1 MSSLSRLL
9 DFLGNQS
16 RQDKSFGGS
25 PRRLLSYSAV
35 WSGTLSSLAVRRIS
49 YWVGSRRRR
58 HTLSAGCAHLSKL
71 YWSIHWV
78 SPKVSHLFFQE
89 WSWWHLGGKW
99 TSCMTQ
105 YSPVLSNQSGPS
117 LRPTSTS
124 DWRCCVWLVVR
135 RRRPGMQQLISDRL
149 HSWRWW
155 RHRLRIWRR
164 RLCWW
169 LLGTMDC

>member
-1 MSSLSRLL
+1 MIGAIGSSLGRHFLLVPWTHWSRNRCRWLLARSIARTIQTAVHGFDAVRFHLGSKGLQLAMSSPSRLL

-89 WSWWHLGGKW
+89 WSWWRPGGKW

-105 YSPVLSNQSGPS
+105 YSPVPSNQSG
-117 LRPTSTS
+117 L
-124 DWRCCVWLVVR
+124 
-135 RRRPGMQQLISDRL
+135 
-149 HSWRWW
+149 
-155 RHRLRIWRR
+155 
-164 RLCWW
+164 
-169 LLGTMDC
+169 